1 MYSTIDR
8 EDDDRQLLRKS
19 VAAVAAGF
27 GHTYFREKSAD
38 PDGRA
43 HELWAALA
51 ETGFTSVNLPEE
63 FGGGGAGLT
72 ELTVVCEEVAA
83 TGAPLLLLIVSPA
96 ICGQVIAQFGTDY
109 QKALW
114 LPKFCGQDTGKWG
127 ATWKMAF
134 AITEPDA
141 GSNSHNLATN
151 ARQQGDGTWVL
162 NGAKTYISGV
172 DEAEAILVVAR
183 TGTDERTGKA
193 QLSLFILDADAKG
206 MTKTV
211 IETEVTAPE
220 KQYALFFDD
229 VVIPAD
235 RVVGTPNDGLRQ
247 VFVGLNPERIAGAA
261 MLNGIGRYALER
273 ASEYARER
281 EVWGVPIGS
290 HQGVAHPLAEA
301 KIQLELARL
310 MTTRAAEL
318 YDAGLDAG
326 EAANVAKF
334 AAAEAALKCVDQ
346 AIQTFGGNGV
356 ATEYGI
362 MSLWGMA
369 RLLRIAPVSREMILN
384 YIAQHSLKLPRSY

>member
-1 MYSTIDR
+1 
-8 EDDDRQLLRKS
+8 
-19 VAAVAAGF
+19 
-27 GHTYFREKSAD
+27 
-38 PDGRA
+38 
-43 HELWAALA
+43 
-51 ETGFTSVNLPEE
+51 
-63 FGGGGAGLT
+63 
-72 ELTVVCEEVAA
+72 
-83 TGAPLLLLIVSPA
+83 
-96 ICGQVIAQFGTDY
+96 
-109 QKALW
+109 
-114 LPKFCGQDTGKWG
+114 
-127 ATWKMAF
+127 
-134 AITEPDA
+134 
-141 GSNSHNLATN
+141 
-151 ARQQGDGTWVL
+151 QQGDGTWVL

>member
-8 EDDDRQLLRKS
+8 EDADRQLLRTS
-19 VAAVAAGF
+19 VASVAGQF
-27 GHTYFREKSAD
+27 GHSYYRAKSAD

-43 HELWAALA
+43 HELWSALA
-51 ETGFTSVNLPEE
+51 DTGFTSVNLPEQ
-63 FGGGGAGLT
+63 FGGGGAGLA

-96 ICGQVIAQFGTDY
+96 ICGSVIATFGSSE
-109 QKALW
+109 QQEHW
-114 LPKFCGQDTGKWG
+114 LPKFCGQDKGAWG
-127 ATWKMAF
+127 ASWKMAF
-134 AITEPDA
+134 AITEADA
-141 GSNSHNLATN
+141 GSNSHNLQTSATL
-151 ARQQGDGTWVL
+151 QGDGTWVL
-162 NGAKTYISGV
+162 NGSKTFISGV

-183 TGTDERTGKA
+183 TGTDHKTGKA
-193 QLSLFILDADAKG
+193 LLSLFILDTDAKG
-206 MTKTV
+206 MTRTV
-211 IETEVTAPE
+211 IDTEVVAPE

-229 VVIPAD
+229 VILPAD
-235 RVVGTPNDGLRQ
+235 RLVGTPNDGLRQ
-247 VFVGLNPERIAGAA
+247 VFTGLNPERIAGAA

-273 ASEYARER
+273 AAQYARER

-346 AIQTFGGNGV
+346 AIQTFGGNGM

-362 MSLWGMA
+362 ASMWGMA

-384 YIAQHSLKLPRSY
+384 YVAQHSLKLPRSY

>member
-19 VAAVAAGF
+19 VAAVASQF

-51 ETGFTSVNLPEE
+51 ETGFTSVNLPEAY
-63 FGGGGAGLT
+63 GGGGAGLT

-96 ICGQVIAQFGTDY
+96 ICGNVIASFGTEE
-109 QKALW
+109 QKAHW
-114 LPKFCGQDTGKWG
+114 LPKFCGQDTGEWG

-141 GSNSHNLATN
+141 GSNSHNLSTN
-151 ARQQGDGTWVL
+151 AKLQGDGTWVL
-162 NGAKTYISGV
+162 NGKKTYISGV
-172 DEAEAILVVAR
+172 DEAEAMLVVAR
-183 TGTDERTGKA
+183 TGTDEKTGKA
-193 QLSLFILDADAKG
+193 QLSLFIVDSDAKG

-211 IETEVTAPE
+211 IETEVIAPE

-229 VVIPAD
+229 VIIPAD

-261 MLNGIGRYALER
+261 MLNGIGRYALDR
-273 ASEYARER
+273 AAQYARER

-290 HQGVAHPLAEA
+290 HQGISHPMAEA

-334 AAAEAALKCVDQ
+334 AAAEAALKCVDV

-362 MSLWGMA
+362 MSMWGMA
-369 RLLRIAPVSREMILN
+369 RLLRIAPVSREMVLN
-384 YIAQHSLKLPRSY
+384 YIAQHSLRLPRSY

>member
-63 FGGGGAGLT
+63 YGGGGAGLT

-96 ICGQVIAQFGTDY
+96 ICGQVIAQFGTDE

-114 LPKFCGQDTGKWG
+114 LPKFCGQDTGRWG

-141 GSNSHNLATN
+141 GSNSHNLATH